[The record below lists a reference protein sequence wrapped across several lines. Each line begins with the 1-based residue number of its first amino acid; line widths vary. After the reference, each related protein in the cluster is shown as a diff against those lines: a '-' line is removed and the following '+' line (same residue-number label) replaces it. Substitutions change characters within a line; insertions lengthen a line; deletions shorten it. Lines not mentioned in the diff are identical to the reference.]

1 MALPPPLERTFAVV
15 PVRALDGSKSRLG
28 GQLDAEER
36 EALVAGLLARTI
48 RAAREAPSLSGVVV
62 VSPDPEVL
70 RAATAEGAEAV
81 QQSGVG
87 LNGALRDGRAWAA
100 GRGATAILVLPADL
114 PLVSADEVEAVL
126 RQSSAGAQPGQALVA
141 VTPDRHGEGTNVLLV
156 APPSAIPFA
165 FGPDSRRSHEAAARH
180 AGAQFVEIHGPLT
193 L

>member
-48 RAAREAPSLSGVVV
+48 RAALGAPSLSGVVV
-62 VSPDPEVL
+62 VSPDPDVL
-70 RAATAEGAEAV
+70 RAAVAEGAEAV

-100 GRGATAILVLPADL
+100 GRGATAILVL
-114 PLVSADEVEAVL
+114 
-126 RQSSAGAQPGQALVA
+126 
-141 VTPDRHGEGTNVLLV
+141 DRKSVV
-156 APPSAIPFA
+156 
-165 FGPDSRRSHEAAARH
+165 
-180 AGAQFVEIHGPLT
+180 
-193 L
+193 